1 MVDTLNR
8 HYAGV
13 IVTAWF
19 VKKVLMDSGCKLP
32 IHVIALPL
40 VPNPHAAHS
49 SAADLARVAQQ
60 HSVNLLHVSS
70 AFPRKGV
77 DVLLQAFDKLAADPS
92 ITLTLKTFP
101 NPHNQVEVWA
111 EQYVSEAHRQ
121 RLTIIMEDYDAQQ
134 MAELYQAADIVV
146 LPTRGEGST
155 CPPLKQ
161 ASLAARW

>member
-1 MVDTLNR
+1 MPSEMVDTLNR

-101 NPHNQVEVWA
+101 NPHNQVEVW
-111 EQYVSEAHRQ
+111 
-121 RLTIIMEDYDAQQ
+121 
-134 MAELYQAADIVV
+134 
-146 LPTRGEGST
+146 PNST
-155 CPPLKQ
+155 LAKRT
-161 ASLAARW
+161 ASG